1 MNKNLIT
8 LILKSLKAVIKGDFR
23 KAIKINAKVT
33 KILATYENAC

>member
-23 KAIKINAKVT
+23 KAIKINAEVT